1 MKLILRFKIIKEKS
15 TLSIIKNMKGDI
27 MGDKSPKSIGKN
39 KKQKDSEKV
48 KTAQKAQAQIDA
60 KKSNAINPK
69 KK

>member
-1 MKLILRFKIIKEKS
+1 
-15 TLSIIKNMKGDI
+15 

-39 KKQKDSEKV
+39 KKQKDNEKV